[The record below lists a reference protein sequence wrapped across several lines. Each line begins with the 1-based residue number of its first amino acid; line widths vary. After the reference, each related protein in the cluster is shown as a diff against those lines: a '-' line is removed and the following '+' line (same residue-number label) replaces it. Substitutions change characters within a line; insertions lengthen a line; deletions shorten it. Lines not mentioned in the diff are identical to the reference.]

1 MEHDFWTK
9 KTEYKLFGNTIFTK
23 EEVCKETNYEGD
35 TLKVYVSPEYYK
47 AEFED
52 KNDKL

>member
-1 MEHDFWTK
+1 MNHDFWVKT
-9 KTEYKLFGNTIFTK
+9 TEYKLLGKTIFTK
-23 EEVCKETNYEGD
+23 NEVCKETNYEGE

-52 KNDKL
+52 KND